1 MNVRTCSRRPATA
14 AMIADMRETL
24 EAVLGPISEPVLLP
38 GGASK
43 EAWAV
48 DASGERLLVR
58 RAGGGVIH
66 RHTLTLRH
74 EFEVLQAAHEAGV
87 KVPRPVLYIADL
99 DGREAF
105 VMERLEGETIGR
117 RIVRGPVPERLPV
130 QMAEELAKI
139 HALPREQLPF
149 LEEATIDRLA
159 DELDEVAEPHPAIE
173 LGLWW
178 LRENRPPPREPVV
191 VHGDYRIG
199 NLVVAERG
207 LVRVLDWEFVPLD
220 DPVRALACALV
231 RAWRFGV
238 PAKRLGGIGAA
249 EPYRE
254 RYNELTGFAV
264 APFELDY
271 WELAGNVGWAI
282 GCLTQMQRH
291 LSGQDRSVELA
302 VLGRLGAEVEY
313 EIVHLLEQVAV

>member
-1 MNVRTCSRRPATA
+1 MAATVIT
-14 AMIADMRETL
+14 AMIAEMRESL
-24 EAVLGPISEPVLLP
+24 ASVLGTDLTEPVLLA

-48 DASGERLLVR
+48 DAGGEKLLVR
-58 RAGGGVIH
+58 RAAVGVIH
-66 RHTLTLRH
+66 KHTLSLAH
-74 EFEVLQAAHEAGV
+74 EFAVLEAAYEADV
-87 KVPRPVLYIADL
+87 KVPRPITYIPDL

-105 VMERLEGETIGR
+105 IMERLEGETIGR
-117 RIVRGPVPERLPV
+117 RIVRMERVPPELPV

-139 HALPREQLPF
+139 HAIRRERVDF
-149 LEEATIDRLA
+149 LQEARLERMVE
-159 DELDEVAEPHPAIE
+159 ELDEVGEPRPAIE

-178 LRENRPPPREPVV
+178 LRENRPPAREPVV

-199 NLVVAERG
+199 NLVVDERG
-207 LVRVLDWEFVPLD
+207 LVGVLDWEFAHLD
-220 DPVRALACALV
+220 DPVRDLAFSLV

-238 PAKRLGGIGAA
+238 PAKRLGGIGDV
-249 EPYRE
+249 EPYLE
-254 RYNELTGFAV
+254 RYNELTGFDV
-264 APFELDY
+264 EPFELDY

-313 EIVHLLEQVAV
+313 EIVHLLEKVAV

>member
-1 MNVRTCSRRPATA
+1 
-14 AMIADMRETL
+14 MIAEMREAL
-24 EAVLGPISEPVLLP
+24 QERLGADITEPVLLA

-48 DASGERLLVR
+48 DADGEPLLVR
-58 RAGGGVIH
+58 RAAVGVIH
-66 RHTLTLRH
+66 KHTLSLAD
-74 EFEVLQAAHEAGV
+74 EFAVLEAAYEAGV
-87 KVPRPVLYIADL
+87 KVPRPVAYLPDL
-99 DGREAF
+99 AGREAF

-117 RIVRGPVPERLPV
+117 RIVRRDEFAAARTLLPV
-130 QMAEELAKI
+130 QMADELAKI
-139 HALPREQLPF
+139 HAIPSARVPF
-149 LEEATIDRLA
+149 LEEARLERMIE
-159 DELDEVAEPHPAIE
+159 ELDAVGEPRPAIE

-178 LRENRPPPREPVV
+178 LRENPPPPRDLVV

-199 NLVVAERG
+199 NLVVGGDGLRG
-207 LVRVLDWEFVPLD
+207 VLDWEFAHLD
-220 DPVRALACALV
+220 DPVRDLAFGLV

-238 PAKRLGGIGAA
+238 PEKRLGGVGDV
-249 EPYRE
+249 EPYLE
-254 RYNELTGFAV
+254 RYNERTGFEVTQA
-264 APFELDY
+264 ELFY

-313 EIVHLLEQVAV
+313 EIVHLLEKAAA